1 MIGRK
6 RKITARSHRL
16 RPGSSRLGRH
26 GIVQI
31 LRAHEAIGH
40 PTPPPRDP
48 PRRTAPAEVR
58 KSDARHD
65 PVATMMM
72 ITTRVAMKRLSSQTA
87 WRQVVVI
94 NPDDQIAQPLV
105 KIGTKALADDSKAE
119 AMVHRVDNSGPEAMV
134 RRVDN
139 SGPEAMV
146 HRVDDLRGVPRHR
159 PRNPEADH
167 WIVKSVLLSVTT
179 ACRAAT
185 KAGQAGHPSV
195 PRGRIHAK
203 AIHRNRAARYLVSRE
218 RRARSSAEGGHPVA
232 CHRVNAADHPE
243 SERLNPGLFSIWIN
257 TSG

>member
-1 MIGRK
+1 
-6 RKITARSHRL
+6 
-16 RPGSSRLGRH
+16 
-26 GIVQI
+26 
-31 LRAHEAIGH
+31 
-40 PTPPPRDP
+40 
-48 PRRTAPAEVR
+48 
-58 KSDARHD
+58 
-65 PVATMMM
+65 MM

-134 RRVDN
+134 HRADDSKAEAMVHRVDN
-139 SGPEAMV
+139 SGPEAMVHLVDDSKDEAMVPRVDNSGPEAMVPRVDNSGPEAMVRRVDSSGPEVMV

-167 WIVKSVLLSVTT
+167 WIVKSVRLSVTT

-243 SERLNPGLFSIWIN
+243 SERLNQSLFCIWIN

>member
-1 MIGRK
+1 MVLHVDNSGPE
-6 RKITARSHRL
+6 AMVRL
-16 RPGSSRLGRH
+16 ADNSGP
-26 GIVQI
+26 
-31 LRAHEAIGH
+31 EAMDH
-40 PTPPPRDP
+40 
-48 PRRTAPAEVR
+48 
-58 KSDARHD
+58 
-65 PVATMMM
+65 
-72 ITTRVAMKRLSSQTA
+72 
-87 WRQVVVI
+87 
-94 NPDDQIAQPLV
+94 
-105 KIGTKALADDSKAE
+105 LADDSKAE
-119 AMVHRVDNSGPEAMV
+119 AMVLHVDNSGPEAMV
-134 RRVDN
+134 RLADDSKDGAMVLHVDN

-203 AIHRNRAARYLVSRE
+203 AIHRNRAARYLVSRV
-218 RRARSSAEGGHPVA
+218 RRAQSSAEGGHPVA

>member
-1 MIGRK
+1 
-6 RKITARSHRL
+6 
-16 RPGSSRLGRH
+16 
-26 GIVQI
+26 
-31 LRAHEAIGH
+31 
-40 PTPPPRDP
+40 
-48 PRRTAPAEVR
+48 
-58 KSDARHD
+58 
-65 PVATMMM
+65 MM
-72 ITTRVAMKRLSSQTA
+72 ITTRVAMKRWSSQTA
-87 WRQVVVI
+87 WRRVVVI

-119 AMVHRVDNSGPEAMV
+119 AMVLHVDNSGPEAMV
-134 RRVDN
+134 RLADDSTDGAMVLHVDN

-203 AIHRNRAARYLVSRE
+203 AIHRNRAARYLVSRV
-218 RRARSSAEGGHPVA
+218 RRAQSSAEGGHPVA

>member
-1 MIGRK
+1 
-6 RKITARSHRL
+6 
-16 RPGSSRLGRH
+16 
-26 GIVQI
+26 
-31 LRAHEAIGH
+31 
-40 PTPPPRDP
+40 
-48 PRRTAPAEVR
+48 
-58 KSDARHD
+58 
-65 PVATMMM
+65 MM
-72 ITTRVAMKRLSSQTA
+72 ITTRVAMKRWSSQTA
-87 WRQVVVI
+87 WRRVVVI

-119 AMVHRVDNSGPEAMV
+119 AMVLHVDNSGPEAMV
-134 RRVDN
+134 RLADNSGPEAMDHLADESQAAAMDLHVDNSGPEAMVRLADDSKDGAMVLHVDN

-203 AIHRNRAARYLVSRE
+203 AIHRNRAARYLVSRV
-218 RRARSSAEGGHPVA
+218 RRAQSSAEGGHPVA

>member
-1 MIGRK
+1 
-6 RKITARSHRL
+6 
-16 RPGSSRLGRH
+16 
-26 GIVQI
+26 
-31 LRAHEAIGH
+31 
-40 PTPPPRDP
+40 
-48 PRRTAPAEVR
+48 
-58 KSDARHD
+58 
-65 PVATMMM
+65 MM
-72 ITTRVAMKRLSSQTA
+72 ITTRVAMKRWSSQIA
-87 WRQVVVI
+87 WRRVVVI
-94 NPDDQIAQPLV
+94 KTDDQIAQPLV
-105 KIGTKALADDSKAE
+105 KIGTKALADDSKA
-119 AMVHRVDNSGPEAMV
+119 EAMV

-218 RRARSSAEGGHPVA
+218 RRAQSSAEGGHPVA
-232 CHRVNAADHPE
+232 CHRVNADDHPE